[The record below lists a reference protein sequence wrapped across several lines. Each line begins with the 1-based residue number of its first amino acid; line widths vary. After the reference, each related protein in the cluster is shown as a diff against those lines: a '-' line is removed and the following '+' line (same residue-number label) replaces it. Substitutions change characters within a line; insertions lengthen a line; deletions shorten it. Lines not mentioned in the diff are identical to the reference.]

1 MAESLFESSRKVFPV
16 AWAGLFVFLF
26 GAIMSIKLSTLSI
39 CLGFLVAII
48 NLFGVVKPSEFA
60 AAARKFPR
68 SIPLGYA
75 LTLAGTAW
83 FMWNVSHE
91 SLADFEKLKPILFT
105 LFIGVGLGTCFFVQD
120 FLAVRGVSVLLLLL
134 AKLMVDAGRWERSD
148 WRLVIVVWAYVLV
161 LAGMWFTVSPWRLRD
176 LLYWATANEKRIRV
190 GSALRAAFGIFV
202 AALGLTVF

>member
-16 AWAGLFVFLF
+16 AWRWLFVFLF

>member
-1 MAESLFESSRKVFPV
+1 MFFS
-16 AWAGLFVFLF
+16 
-26 GAIMSIKLSTLSI
+26 GAKMGIKLSTLSI

-48 NLFGVVKPSEFA
+48 NLIGVIKPSEFA

-68 SIPLGYA
+68 SIPVGYF

-120 FLAVRGVSVLLLLL
+120 FLAVRGAAVLLLLL
-134 AKLMVDAGRWERSD
+134 GKLMVDTERWAQSN
-148 WRLVIVVWAYVLV
+148 WRLVIAIWAYVLV
-161 LAGMWFTVSPWRLRD
+161 MAGMWFTVSPWRLRD
-176 LLYWATANEKRIRV
+176 LLYWATANEKRIRI
-190 GSALRAAFGIFV
+190 GSAMRAAFGIFV
-202 AALGLTVF
+202 AVLGLTVF

>member
-1 MAESLFESSRKVFPV
+1 MV
-16 AWAGLFVFLF
+16 A
-26 GAIMSIKLSTLSI
+26 IKLSTLSI
-39 CLGFLVAII
+39 WLGLGVALINFYGII
-48 NLFGVVKPSEFA
+48 NPSEFG

-134 AKLMVDAGRWERSD
+134 AKLMVDAERWARSD
-148 WRLVIVVWAYVLV
+148 WRLVLAVWAYLLV
-161 LAGMWFTVSPWRLRD
+161 VAGMWFTVSPWRMRD
-176 LLYWATANEKRIRV
+176 ILYWATANEERTRL

-202 AALGLTVF
+202 AVLGFTAFKDGGF

>member
-1 MAESLFESSRKVFPV
+1 MA
-16 AWAGLFVFLF
+16 
-26 GAIMSIKLSTLSI
+26 IKLSTLSI
-39 CLGFLVAII
+39 CLGLLVALV

-68 SIPLGYA
+68 SIPMGYA

-105 LFIGVGLGTCFFVQD
+105 LFIGVGLGTCFFVKD

-134 AKLMVDAGRWERSD
+134 GKLMVDTERWAQSD
-148 WRLVIVVWAYVLV
+148 WRLVIAVWAYALV
-161 LAGMWFTVSPWRLRD
+161 VAGMWFTVSPWRLRD
-176 LLYWATANEKRIRV
+176 ILYWATANEARIRF
-190 GSALRAAFGIFV
+190 GSAMRAAFGIFV
-202 AALGLTVF
+202 AVLGLTVF